1 MIFSLDDIT
10 PQALTTLLSHAALL
24 PSGQVTGIHFQPEET
39 VPFGSAHPLY
49 HLALKYANAENQP
62 PERLFLKFSKSH
74 KEYFFYTHIAP
85 ALGIPYLVKCYH
97 AGYDAQTDQTCLL
110 LEDLSATH
118 FQTEWPL
125 PPSEALCFQIVERLA
140 EIHARGWQQPLLE
153 SDFRPALPAG
163 RSWADRIALA
173 IAQLPAFLNFL
184 GDRLPPARRAVYE
197 RILSSSYPWDAPPGS
212 SNLTL
217 THGDFHVWNVLYP
230 RNPAGDIALDTLRF
244 FDWNM
249 WDIGRPSD
257 DLAYLIALHWYPER
271 RERLERK
278 LLSYYFDHLC
288 EYGITEYNWNTF
300 WRDYRLSITRS
311 LLIPV
316 WQWARGTHPAV
327 WWPHLERG
335 LLAFEDL
342 ECSDIIAPL

>member
-1 MIFSLDDIT
+1 MTFSIDDIT
-10 PQALTTLLSHAALL
+10 PQILTTLLSHAGLL
-24 PSGQVTGIHFQPEET
+24 PTGQVTGIHFQPEKT

-49 HLALKYANAENQP
+49 HLVVEYAKVDNQP
-62 PERLFLKFSKSH
+62 PERLFLKFGKSH
-74 KEYFFYTHIAP
+74 KEYFFYTRIAP

-97 AGYDAQTDQTCLL
+97 AGYDSQTDQTCLL

-125 PPSEALCFQIVERLA
+125 PPSEALCFQTVERLA
-140 EIHARGWQQPLLE
+140 EIHACGWQHPLLE
-153 SDFRPALPAG
+153 SELRSALPAG

-173 IAQLPAFLNFL
+173 TEQLPAFLSFL
-184 GDRLPPARRAVYE
+184 GDRLSPSQQAIFKL
-197 RILSSSYPWDAPPGS
+197 ILPSCYLWDALPGTP
-212 SNLTL
+212 NLTL
-217 THGDFHVWNVLYP
+217 THGDFHVWNALYP
-230 RNPAGDIALDTLRF
+230 RDPARDTIRF

-278 LLSYYFDHLC
+278 LLSHYFDHLC
-288 EYGITEYNWNTF
+288 EYGITEYNWETF
-300 WRDYRLSITRS
+300 WRDYHISVARS

-316 WQWARGTHPAV
+316 WQWSRGTHPAV

-342 ECSDIIAPL
+342 ECNDFIVHL